1 MKAIAVYCGAA
12 MGNEAIYENATIK
25 LAKWLVKNDYALV
38 YGGGNFGLMGLLAK
52 TVLQNGGT
60 VYGVLPQE
68 LVERGTAL
76 ESATNL
82 EVVENMSIRK
92 RRMIELSDACIAL
105 PGGPGTLE
113 EISEAFSWARIG
125 DNNNP
130 CVLYNVADYY
140 RPLEKMYDEMTAK
153 GFLTKADREKLLFS
167 ESLTKIGQFIDGYV
181 PPKIRE
187 Y

>member
-12 MGNEAIYENATIK
+12 MGNNPIYEVATIK
-25 LAKWLVKNDYALV
+25 LAKWLVENDYALV
-38 YGGGNFGLMGLLAK
+38 YGGGKFGLMGVLAQ
-52 TVLQNGGT
+52 TVLQNGGS

-68 LVERGTAL
+68 LAERGTAL
-76 ESATNL
+76 DGLTDL
-82 EVVENMSIRK
+82 EVVENMSLRK

-125 DNNNP
+125 DNDNP
-130 CVLYNVADYY
+130 CILYSVADYY
-140 RPLEKMYDEMTAK
+140 RPLEKMYDEMTEK
-153 GFLTKADREKLLFS
+153 GFLTKVDRDKLFFS
-167 ESLTKIGQFIDGYV
+167 DSLTEIGTFIEGYV
-181 PPKIRE
+181 PPKIRK